1 MKKKSVLAL
10 ILAVLAV
17 FMLLSAC
24 AKSETGAP
32 QDGQTPDAGESK
44 IDPNKETIV
53 FGGSRSISG
62 VYAFF
67 EQSAYGPIYKMW
79 VDEVNADGGLYVEE
93 YGKKMPI
100 ELKVYDDTS
109 DLSTMTRMLEKAIV
123 EDNVDFI
130 LPPISTAFL
139 YAAAPI
145 ANKYGK
151 VLMGAE
157 GGSATLKESI
167 AQYPYFFSSLNFSD
181 TQVPALVDILKE
193 EDIKSA
199 YIVFIEDLHGTEY
212 SGAAIPALA
221 NAGIDVK
228 GVKSVPAD
236 IQDMTSIIN
245 DAISTGADAFLCMTY
260 PDQGYLALNQSISMN
275 YNPKI
280 WFMGS
285 GGGFSSIVDIF
296 GNDVVEGIMSWGAW
310 NTKSSEACK
319 DYFDRFYARYKD
331 DPNVS
336 YDYWG
341 LVHYYAG
348 LQCVQEAIEKTGTL
362 DNAKVRDYLANNH
375 FTTVLGDTWF
385 ENNMIASEC
394 FMGNVGQ
401 WQDGIFEVIDR
412 SSKATSD
419 PIVPKPEWP
428 AA

>member
-1 MKKKSVLAL
+1 MKKRNLLALALALLMVLAL
-10 ILAVLAV
+10 
-17 FMLLSAC
+17 FGGC
-24 AKSETGAP
+24 AKT
-32 QDGQTPDAGESK
+32 DAGGSGYK
-44 IDPNKETIV
+44 IDKNKETIV
-53 FGGSRSISG
+53 FGGSRSMTG

-79 VDEVNADGGLYVEE
+79 VDDINAAGGLDIKE
-93 YGKKMPI
+93 YGKKMKI

-109 DLSTMTRMLEKAIV
+109 DLSTMTRNLEKAIV
-123 EDNVDFI
+123 EDQVDFI
-130 LPPISTAFL
+130 LPPVSTAFL

-181 TQVPALVDILKE
+181 SQAPALVKVFQDQGIE
-193 EDIKSA
+193 SA

-212 SGAAIPALA
+212 SGALVPQLA

-236 IQDMTSIIN
+236 IQDMTSIIQ
-245 DAISTGADAFLCMTY
+245 DAESSGADAFLCLTY
-260 PDQGYLALNQSISMN
+260 PDQGFLALNQSIAME
-275 YNPKI
+275 YNPKV

-285 GGGFSSIVDIF
+285 GGGFSSIQAVYGDETI
-296 GNDVVEGIMSWGAW
+296 EGLMSWGAW
-310 NTKSSEACK
+310 NTKSSAACAEYFEHFK
-319 DYFDRFYARYKD
+319 DYWKD
-331 DPNVS
+331 DPNVF

-348 LQCVQEAIEKTGTL
+348 LQCLQKAIEGAGTL
-362 DNAKVRDYLANNH
+362 DNEKVQQYLVANH
-375 FTTVLGDTWF
+375 FDTVLGDTWF
-385 ENNMIASEC
+385 EGNMIASDC

-401 WQDGIFEVIDR
+401 WQNGVFEVIDR
-412 SSKATSD
+412 TDKATGD
-419 PIVPKPEWP
+419 PIVPKPAWP
-428 AA
+428 KN